1 VPKAKK
7 NLGGSGI
14 NEVNDRD
21 SGVALLGEMLM
32 LCNEAARRFKHDAAP
47 GTGSKPLALEY
58 LADRMDTDD
67 PLHGWVVRTRKEG
80 WMQGFC
86 TITNFTTWVRW
97 FRWDSL
103 APQAGVF
110 PSGDSSEEEE
120 EVEWLSRR
128 VVDRDNSLAAA
139 LNEQVHDGDPDGE
152 GVIWPHLAEI
162 SLLGALG
169 CGSFL
174 LRLILEELE
183 KPDSQ
188 YDYCV
193 CQATDNAVPFYE
205 SLGFVRVGAVARY
218 DYAPKTCG
226 DAAEAQE
233 HLRRQVESRQM
244 LKIWDAI
251 ATARDE
257 ETGELHSTLFMSLPS
272 KNVYPDYYELVKNP
286 IALNPIRKKI
296 EAHKYES
303 MEEFEMDLKLLID
316 NARVYNSPE
325 SLVYS
330 DAESMQQVAFDKLGK
345 QYFGNEPGAQEL
357 LWMQFKVGFQLDVKD
372 SRGHWY
378 KATIREMGVDRIK
391 VHYHGWNEKWNE
403 WHKKGN
409 DDVQPLGTHTGGGQ
423 TTKRKLSAGMQY
435 KVLKAADVREG
446 FPLSSKISHALRA
459 GEVVTAVEKRSND
472 RGQVRVR
479 IEKPC
484 SGWASITSRDGAT
497 LLAPADPNSSIDSF
511 VNETAAANAAS
522 KSGWV
527 DPEKQ
532 GHIGISSK
540 TFWYQ
545 VKDGQTPRELASKH
559 HCRAW
564 DIVWMNKHLYPG
576 LDTSSK
582 MKEGTKLR
590 IPVVKSAAETKKA
603 AKAAAAKA
611 SAAEARPSV
620 YEASNDETPKMIANK
635 LGIDVVDLVSANRSR
650 YEGMTQTSRLMAG
663 TKLKIPRGDG
673 HDDDDDYW
681 AGGAGV
687 VSYRHW
693 TFPNDP
699 VELTYPSYMMAR
711 KLNKR
716 KVDAPPGSILAQL
729 DKYVHDPPQLA
740 TPDEETSDSDQA
752 GEMDL
757 AALDAA
763 LTKEDAKRG
772 MVQVLNAVV
781 SCTDE
786 EDQLAQHRV
795 RSVFF
800 RELPS
805 RTMFPDYYKVIKQPL
820 CLNQVRSRMNGGKY
834 DSPSAFMADLKT
846 VFGNARQYND
856 PLAQIYHD
864 AQIMECVAE
873 EEMQAWQDDWRY
885 RQAQAHYE
893 AQLPPKP
900 KRPAS
905 SYLCYANSERE
916 SVSADL
922 GDSNNVTAVAKELG
936 VRWNAMTRRERR
948 RYEDEAERDTT
959 RYERELGEYNRQIRG
974 IPKPQP
980 KPRRQKKQRPPR
992 PVAGGPLPTSPR
1004 GARSSPVT
1012 GRPSN
1017 QGPTNFFN
1025 KVVTVKGESLVGD
1038 YDYFFVLTYIPD
1050 LQWCRLAPLVQDGV
1064 FGRDRGARKGWP
1076 RWVLA
1081 RDEGSEMDVS
1091 AARCKACRAKAVN
1104 RSADADAEEWE
1115 IREGEAERVLGMKR
1129 ENNGGK
1135 KQSQSTR
1142 KGSGRG
1148 STRGESH
1155 DDHIRGCP
1163 ALLVSVCQTIVSSAC
1178 YTYILHHRTISDGC
1192 CTTGGASAASGT
1204 SSANSRTK
1212 RSAAPSAVSATR

>member
-1 VPKAKK
+1 MCLCVSVTLGGLAASQDVPKAKK
-7 NLGGSGI
+7 NLEGSGASQ
-14 NEVNDRD
+14 VNDRD

-32 LCNEAARRFKHDAAP
+32 LCNEAARRFRHDAAP

-103 APQAGVF
+103 APQAGVIRTEDD
-110 PSGDSSEEEE
+110 SGSEDEEEAQ
-120 EVEWLSRR
+120 WLAPRIIDS
-128 VVDRDNSLAAA
+128 DGSLSAA

-169 CGSFL
+169 CGAWL
-174 LRLILEELE
+174 LRLIIEELE

-218 DYAPKTCG
+218 DYAPKACG
-226 DAAEAQE
+226 DGAEAQE
-233 HLRRQVESRQM
+233 NLRRQADSRKM

-272 KNVYPDYYELVKNP
+272 KKLYPDYYELIKRPV
-286 IALNPIRKKI
+286 ALNPIRKKI
-296 EAHKYES
+296 EALKYES
-303 MEEFEMDLKLLID
+303 MVEFEMDLKQLID
-316 NARVYNSPE
+316 NARLYNSSD
-325 SLVYS
+325 SLVYT
-330 DAESMQQVAFDKLGK
+330 DAERLQRVAFAKMGK
-345 QYFGNEPGAQEL
+345 QYFGKEPGAEDY

-378 KATIREMGVDRIK
+378 KANIVETGVDRIK
-391 VHYHGWNEKWNE
+391 VHYLGWNQKWNE
-403 WHKKGN
+403 WHEKGN
-409 DDVQPLGTHTGGGQ
+409 DDVQPLGTHTGGTN
-423 TTKRKLSAGMQY
+423 TTKRKTTSTGMPY
-435 KVLKAADVREG
+435 KVLRAADVRED
-446 FPLSSKISHALRA
+446 FPLSSKICNALKA
-459 GEVVTAVEKRSND
+459 GETVTVVEKRSND

-484 SGWASITSRDGAT
+484 SGWTSVTSRDGAT
-497 LLAPADPNSSIDSF
+497 LLAPADPNSSTDNF
-511 VNETAAANAAS
+511 VNDTAGSNPAD

-527 DPEKQ
+527 DPENQ
-532 GHIGISSK
+532 GHVGVSSK

-545 VKDGQTPRELASKH
+545 VKDGQTPREIASKNR
-559 HCRAW
+559 CQAW
-564 DIVWMNKHLYPG
+564 DIVWLNKHLYPG
-576 LDTSSK
+576 LDASSK
-582 MKEGTKLR
+582 MKGGTKLR
-590 IPVVKSAAETKKA
+590 VPVVKSAADTKKA
-603 AKAAAAKA
+603 AEAAAAKA
-611 SAAEARPSV
+611 SADDARPSV
-620 YEASNDETPKMIANK
+620 YEALNDETPKLIANK
-635 LGIDVVDLVSANRSR
+635 LGIDVVDLVSVNRSR

-663 TKLKIPRGDG
+663 TKLKIPREKA
-673 HDDDDDYW
+673 DDDDDDDDW

-716 KVDAPPGSILAQL
+716 TVEAPPGSILAEL
-729 DKYVHDPPQLA
+729 DKYVHDPPPLA
-740 TPDEETSDSDQA
+740 GADDDSDDDA
-752 GEMDL
+752 AEMDL
-757 AALDAA
+757 TALDAA

-772 MVQVLNAVV
+772 MMQVWNAVV
-781 SCTDE
+781 NCTDE
-786 EDQLAQHRV
+786 EDELAQHRV
-795 RSVFF
+795 RSAFF

-805 RTMFPDYYKVIKQPL
+805 RSMFPDYYKLIKEPL
-820 CLNQVRSRMNGGKY
+820 SLNRVRSRINGGKY
-834 DSPSAFMADLKT
+834 DTPAAFMTDLAT
-846 VFGNARQYND
+846 VFSNARQYND
-856 PLAQIYHD
+856 PLAQIYYD
-864 AQIMECVAE
+864 AQIMECVADE
-873 EEMQAWQDDWRY
+873 EIQSWQDDWRDK
-885 RQAQAHYE
+885 QAQAHYE

-900 KRPAS
+900 KRASS
-905 SYLCYANSERE
+905 SYLCYANSERDTVASE
-916 SVSADL
+916 LAA
-922 GDSNNVTAVAKELG
+922 DSNGLTAVARELG
-936 VRWNAMTRRERR
+936 ARWNVMSRRERR
-948 RYEDEAERDTT
+948 KYEDEAERDAR
-959 RYERELGEYNRQIRG
+959 RYERELREYNRQVQK
-974 IPKPQP
+974 IPKPPP
-980 KPRRQKKQRPPR
+980 KPRRKKKQRPPR
-992 PVAGGPLPTSPR
+992 PVAGAPVASPR
-1004 GARSSPVT
+1004 GARSSPLA
-1012 GRPSN
+1012 GRPGN

-1081 RDEGSEMDVS
+1081 KDEGSEMDVS
-1091 AARCKACRAKAVN
+1091 ASRCKVCRTKAVN

-1129 ENNGGK
+1129 EKNG
-1135 KQSQSTR
+1135 R
-1142 KGSGRG
+1142 KAKTKSSGRA
-1148 STRGESH
+1148 SKRGKFH
-1155 DDHIRGCP
+1155 AGTLIR
-1163 ALLVSVCQTIVSSAC
+1163 
-1178 YTYILHHRTISDGC
+1178 
-1192 CTTGGASAASGT
+1192 
-1204 SSANSRTK
+1204 
-1212 RSAAPSAVSATR
+1212 